1 MGNFAVKV
9 NLSFHC
15 FLFCMLARLLCS
27 FLITLLIT
35 LITLLIMII
44 GGNQYNLFSSAWF
57 KKGIITLKDFLDE
70 TGATQTMKTNQ
81 KAELK
86 Q

>member
-1 MGNFAVKV
+1 
-9 NLSFHC
+9 
-15 FLFCMLARLLCS
+15 
-27 FLITLLIT
+27 
-35 LITLLIMII
+35 MII

>member
-1 MGNFAVKV
+1 MVFNGTFLTKTNCFA
-9 NLSFHC
+9 
-15 FLFCMLARLLCS
+15 
-27 FLITLLIT
+27 I
-35 LITLLIMII
+35 
-44 GGNQYNLFSSAWF
+44 YSAF
-57 KKGIITLKDFLDE
+57 TE

>member
-1 MGNFAVKV
+1 MNDWFMSYKTGD
-9 NLSFHC
+9 
-15 FLFCMLARLLCS
+15 
-27 FLITLLIT
+27 I
-35 LITLLIMII
+35 
-44 GGNQYNLFSSAWF
+44 FSICPHASDNNYSVF
-57 KKGIITLKDFLDE
+57 TE

>member
-1 MGNFAVKV
+1 MIFDVIILAKTNIQIGQ
-9 NLSFHC
+9 NLQTQVPRSDSFC
-15 FLFCMLARLLCS
+15 PVWND
-27 FLITLLIT
+27 IK
-35 LITLLIMII
+35 
-44 GGNQYNLFSSAWF
+44 YYYSAF
-57 KKGIITLKDFLDE
+57 TE